1 MADTITVTK
10 ADMQKMI
17 VTDKTELD
25 SALRDLQT
33 EVKST
38 QSTDPIKFSE
48 IIKQELENTL
58 SISQYRNHKYKR

>member
-10 ADMQKMI
+10 ADMQTI
-17 VTDKTELD
+17 LATDKTELD
-25 SALRDLQT
+25 SALRDLQI

-48 IIKQELENTL
+48 IIKQELENA
-58 SISQYRNHKYKR
+58 